1 MPRVLFCTDTY
12 PPQVNGVSVVTAGM
26 VSGLH
31 QRGWECAVL
40 GPSYPLTGRRLLWP
54 PEVARGFEVPAMG
67 LPSYPDVRVSW
78 PSSRLVRAVFDEFQP
93 DLVHCA
99 TEFSI
104 GFRGMQE
111 AGKRGIPVC
120 STSHTDFSRY
130 CGAYGVP
137 FLRPVVRRWMRAFHD
152 RAVRTLV
159 PSRAAQDDLR
169 QIGVQRTMVW
179 GGGVDAD
186 LFHPRHYSSTTRHRL
201 GIGRAF
207 TFLHVGRLA
216 PEKNVEL
223 VLSAFSRA
231 RRQRPDLALRL
242 VIAGA
247 GPSEQVLR
255 SYSTPGVTFLGA
267 VDRTSE
273 LPSLYASVD
282 AFVTAS
288 TTETLGLV
296 TLEAMASGLPVVAC
310 REGGLRD
317 YLEHANN
324 GLAFVANDVDDCAH
338 AMVRLVGDA
347 SLQER
352 LRSGARQTAEIWSSS
367 REFDR
372 IDELFRGEITARAR
386 VPMSPRALIPYA
398 AR

>member
-54 PEVARGFEVPAMG
+54 PDVARGFEVPAMG

-78 PSSRLVRAVFDEFQP
+78 PSSRLVRSVFDDFQP

-111 AGKRGIPVC
+111 ARKRGIPVC

-137 FLRPVVRRWMRAFHD
+137 FLRPVVRRWMREFHD

-186 LFHPRHYSSTTRHRL
+186 LFHPRYFSSTTRHRL

-231 RRQRPDLALRL
+231 RLQLPDMALRL
-242 VIAGA
+242 IVAGA

-255 SYSTPGVTFLGA
+255 SYATHGVTFLGA

-317 YLEHANN
+317 YLEHAHN
-324 GLAFVANDVDDCAH
+324 GLAFVANDVDDCAS
-338 AMVRLVGDA
+338 AMVRLVSDA

-367 REFDR
+367 RELDR

-386 VPMSPRALIPYA
+386 APMSPHALIPHV